1 MADEIRPRLGRGLA
15 ALIGDAS
22 ADLGPAEAPR
32 PGQRKVPIEF
42 LRPNPR
48 NPRKVFDEEHL
59 EELTE
64 SIRARGLIQPIVV
77 RPVPRMPDLYEIIAG
92 ERRWRAAQRAGVHDV
107 PIHLVEASDQ
117 EALELAIVEN
127 IQRADL
133 NPIEEAGGFDQ
144 LMREFAYTQADLGKV
159 LGKSRSHVA
168 NTLRLLQL
176 SPSLKAKVGSGLLS
190 AGHARA
196 LLSVRDPEA
205 VAEMIISKGLSVRDV
220 ERIVQEEAE
229 GAGAIPPLERKS
241 RGAVGGKG
249 QPPVQKD
256 ADTRALEKT
265 LTDALGLVVEIDH
278 HGESGE
284 LRIRYSTLEQLDGL
298 CHRLN
303 R

>member
-1 MADEIRPRLGRGLA
+1 MADENRPRLGRGLA

-22 ADLGPAEAPR
+22 ADIPRPDAPR
-32 PGQRKVPIEF
+32 APQRKVPIEF
-42 LRPNPR
+42 MRPNPR
-48 NPRKVFDEEHL
+48 NPRKQFDEEHL
-59 EELTE
+59 QELTD

-77 RPVPRMPDLYEIIAG
+77 RALPQTPDVYEIIAG

-107 PIHLVEASDQ
+107 PIHLVEANDQ

-144 LMREFAYTQADLGKV
+144 LMREFAYTQADLAKV

-229 GAGAIPPLERKS
+229 GATPPLERKS
-241 RGAVGGKG
+241 RASGARS

-265 LTDALGLVVEIDH
+265 LTDALGLLVEIDH
-278 HGESGE
+278 QGESGE
-284 LRIRYSTLEQLDGL
+284 LRIRYSTLEQLDAL

>member
-1 MADEIRPRLGRGLA
+1 MADENRPRLGRGLA

-22 ADLGPAEAPR
+22 ADIARPDAPR
-32 PGQRKVPIEF
+32 APQRKVPIEF

-48 NPRKVFDEEHL
+48 NPRKQFDEEHL
-59 EELTE
+59 QELTD

-77 RPVPRMPDLYEIIAG
+77 RALPQMPDVYEIIAG

-107 PIHLVEASDQ
+107 PIHLVEANDQ

-144 LMREFAYTQADLGKV
+144 LMREFAYTQADLAKV

-229 GAGAIPPLERKS
+229 GVMPPLERKS
-241 RGAVGGKG
+241 RGAAGKG
-249 QPPVQKD
+249 QAPAQKD

-265 LTDALGLVVEIDH
+265 LTDALGLLVEIDH

-284 LRIRYSTLEQLDGL
+284 MRIRYSTLEQLDGL

>member
-15 ALIGDAS
+15 ALIGDAVTN
-22 ADLGPAEAPR
+22 AAPNEPAPR
-32 PGQRKVPIEF
+32 ASQRKVPIEF

-48 NPRKVFDEEHL
+48 NPRKHFDEEHL
-59 EELTE
+59 QELTD

-77 RPVPRMPDLYEIIAG
+77 RSLPGLPDVYEIIAG

-133 NPIEEAGGFDQ
+133 NPIEEAGGYER
-144 LMREFAYTQADLGKV
+144 LMREFAYTQADLAKI

-168 NTLRLLQL
+168 NTLRLLNL
-176 SPSLKAKVGSGLLS
+176 SPGIRAKVSSGLIS

-196 LLSVRDPEA
+196 LLSMRDPEA
-205 VAEMIISKGLSVRDV
+205 VAALIIEKGLSVRDV
-220 ERIVQEEAE
+220 ERMAQEEAD
-229 GAGAIPPLERKS
+229 GDMPQLERKS
-241 RGAVGGKG
+241 RDGGKG
-249 QPPVQKD
+249 SSKGRAPKD

-265 LTDALGLVVEIDH
+265 LSDVLGLKVEIDH
-278 HGESGE
+278 QGESGE
-284 LRIRYSTLEQLDGL
+284 LRIEYKTLEQLDAL

>member
-15 ALIGDAS
+15 ALIGNAG
-22 ADLGPAEAPR
+22 ADLGSSEAPR
-32 PGQRKVPIEF
+32 AAQRKVPIEF

-48 NPRKVFDEEHL
+48 NPRKQFDEEHL
-59 EELTE
+59 QELTD

-77 RPVPRMPDLYEIIAG
+77 RAVPRMPDLYEIIAG

-133 NPIEEAGGFDQ
+133 NPLEEAGGFDQ
-144 LMREFAYTQADLGKV
+144 LMRDFAYTQADLAKV

-168 NTLRLLQL
+168 NTLRLLNL
-176 SPSLKAKVGSGLLS
+176 PASLKAKVSAGLLS

-205 VAEMIISKGLSVRDV
+205 VAALIIEKGLSVRDV
-220 ERIVQEEAE
+220 ERLAQEETE
-229 GAGAIPPLERKS
+229 EVMPQLEHKS
-241 RGAVGGKG
+241 RGGA
-249 QPPVQKD
+249 PVSKVSIEKD

-265 LTDALGLVVEIDH
+265 LSDALGLVVEIDH
-278 HGESGE
+278 SGESGE
-284 LRIRYSTLEQLDGL
+284 LRIRYKTLEQLDGL

>member
-15 ALIGDAS
+15 ALIGNAS
-22 ADLGPAEAPR
+22 ADMTPAEAPR
-32 PGQRKVPIEF
+32 VAQRKVPIEF

-77 RPVPRMPDLYEIIAG
+77 RAVPRMPDLYEIIAG

-107 PIHLVEASDQ
+107 PIHLVEATDQ

-176 SPSLKAKVGSGLLS
+176 SPSLKAKVGSGFLS

-229 GAGAIPPLERKS
+229 GAMPPLERKS
-241 RGAVGGKG
+241 RGAAGKG
-249 QPPVQKD
+249 PGPAQKD

-284 LRIRYSTLEQLDGL
+284 MRIRYSTLEQLDGL

>member
-1 MADEIRPRLGRGLA
+1 MADENRPRLGRGLA

-22 ADLGPAEAPR
+22 ADIARPDAPR
-32 PGQRKVPIEF
+32 APQRKVPIEF

-48 NPRKVFDEEHL
+48 NPRKHFDEDHL
-59 EELTE
+59 QELTG

-77 RPVPRMPDLYEIIAG
+77 RALPQMPDVYEIIAG
-92 ERRWRAAQRAGVHDV
+92 ERRWRAAQRAGVHEV
-107 PIHLVEASDQ
+107 PIHLVEATDQ

-205 VAEMIISKGLSVRDV
+205 VAEMIINKGLSVRDV

-229 GAGAIPPLERKS
+229 GAGATPPLERKS
-241 RGAVGGKG
+241 RGAGGKG
-249 QPPVQKD
+249 QPPAQKD

-278 HGESGE
+278 YGESGE

>member
-1 MADEIRPRLGRGLA
+1 
-15 ALIGDAS
+15 
-22 ADLGPAEAPR
+22 
-32 PGQRKVPIEF
+32 
-42 LRPNPR
+42 
-48 NPRKVFDEEHL
+48 
-59 EELTE
+59 
-64 SIRARGLIQPIVV
+64 
-77 RPVPRMPDLYEIIAG
+77 MPDLYEIIAG

-107 PIHLVEASDQ
+107 PVHLVEANDQ

-144 LMREFAYTQADLGKV
+144 LIREFDYTQADLAKV

-168 NTLRLLQL
+168 NTLRLLHL

-205 VAEMIISKGLSVRDV
+205 VAQLIIENGLSVRDV
-220 ERIVQEEAE
+220 ERLAQQEVE
-229 GAGAIPPLERKS
+229 GTTPKLERKS
-241 RGAVGGKG
+241 GSGG
-249 QPPVQKD
+249 PPRPQAQKD

-265 LTDALGLVVEIDH
+265 LSDALGLVVELDH
-278 HGESGE
+278 RGESGE
-284 LRIRYSTLEQLDGL
+284 LRIHYKSLEQLDAL

>member
-1 MADEIRPRLGRGLA
+1 MADENRPRLGRGLA
-15 ALIGDAS
+15 ALIGNAG
-22 ADLGPAEAPR
+22 ADLGASEPSR
-32 PGQRKVPIEF
+32 INQRKVPIEF

-48 NPRKVFDEEHL
+48 NPRKAFDEEHMQ
-59 EELTE
+59 ELTE
-64 SIRARGLIQPIVV
+64 SIRARGVIQPIVV
-77 RPVPRMPDLYEIIAG
+77 RAVPRMPDLYEIIAG

-133 NPIEEAGGFDQ
+133 NPIEEAGGFEQ

-168 NTLRLLQL
+168 NTLRLLNL
-176 SPSLKAKVGSGLLS
+176 SASLKAKVGSGLLS

-205 VAEMIISKGLSVRDV
+205 VAEIIIEKGLSVRDV
-220 ERIVQEEAE
+220 ERLAQEEAE
-229 GAGAIPPLERKS
+229 GPTQPLETKS
-241 RGAVGGKG
+241 RSGASAGRTSIE
-249 QPPVQKD
+249 KD

-278 HGESGE
+278 RGESGE
-284 LRIRYSTLEQLDGL
+284 LRIRYKTLEQLDSL